1 MKGRQGM
8 NPSAPISAQ
17 QAWLLAARPK
27 TLPAAVGPI
36 LVGAAL
42 ALVDGVFQSG
52 PALAALLC
60 ALLLQIGSNFAN
72 DYFDFFKGA
81 DTHDRMG
88 PTRVTSA
95 GLLTPNAMRWGMVVI
110 FGAASLV
117 GLYLIWEGG
126 WPIFIAGVAAL
137 LAAVAYTG
145 GPFPFGYYG
154 LGDLFVFIFFG
165 LVAVCGTYY
174 IQAHTLP
181 AAVIW
186 AAVPP
191 GLLITAILVVNNL
204 RDLETDRRVN
214 KRTLA
219 VRLGRQGTQIEYL
232 LLLLVAYL
240 TPVWLWL
247 GVHKSPWLLLPWL
260 SLPLAL
266 PLLRAVFTTQGK
278 ALNATLAGTARL
290 SLLFSILFAVGVL
303 ITTF

>member
-1 MKGRQGM
+1 M

-17 QAWLLAARPK
+17 QAWILAARPK

-42 ALVDGVFQSG
+42 ALADGVFQVG

-81 DTHDRMG
+81 DTHERMG

-95 GLLTPNAMRWGMVVI
+95 GLLSPNAMRWGMVVI

-117 GLYLIWEGG
+117 GLYLIWAGG

-137 LAAVAYTG
+137 LAAIAYTG

-204 RDLETDRRVN
+204 RDLETDRRAN

-219 VRLGRQGTQIEYL
+219 VRLGRQGTQLEYL
-232 LLLLVAYL
+232 LLLLIAYL

-247 GVHKSPWLLLPWL
+247 GIHKSPWVLLPWL

-266 PLLRAVFTTQGK
+266 PLLRAVFVNQGK

-290 SLLFSILFAVGVL
+290 SLLFSILFAIGML
-303 ITTF
+303 IAAF

>member
-1 MKGRQGM
+1 MHA
-8 NPSAPISAQ
+8 PTSISAP

-42 ALVDGVFQSG
+42 ALADDRFELL

-81 DTHDRMG
+81 DTNDRLG
-88 PTRVTSA
+88 PTRATAA
-95 GLLTPNAMRWGMVVI
+95 GLLTPNAMRWGMVVV
-110 FGAASLV
+110 FGAAVLV
-117 GLYLIWEGG
+117 GLYLIWVGG
-126 WPIFIAGVAAL
+126 WPILVAGLAAL
-137 LAAVAYTG
+137 LAAIAYTG

-154 LGDLFVFIFFG
+154 LGDLFVFLFFG

-174 IQAHTLP
+174 VQAHTLP
-181 AAVIW
+181 LAVIL

-204 RDLETDRRVN
+204 RDLETDRRAN

-219 VRLGRQGTQIEYL
+219 VRLGRRGTQMEYS

-240 TPVWLWL
+240 VPFWLWL
-247 GVHKSPWLLLPWL
+247 VLAQSAWVLLPLL
-260 SLPLAL
+260 SLPAAL
-266 PLLRAVFTTQGK
+266 PLLRAVFTTTGK
-278 ALNATLAGTARL
+278 PLNLTLAGTARL
-290 SLLFSILFAVGVL
+290 SLIFSLLWAAGFIIA
-303 ITTF
+303 TF

>member
-1 MKGRQGM
+1 MSS
-8 NPSAPISAQ
+8 SAPISAR

-42 ALVDGVFQSG
+42 ALADGVFQVG

-117 GLYLIWEGG
+117 GLYLIWAGG
-126 WPIFIAGVAAL
+126 WPIFIAGLAAL
-137 LAAVAYTG
+137 LAAIAYTG

-154 LGDLFVFIFFG
+154 LGDLFVFLFFG

-174 IQAHTLP
+174 VQAHALP
-181 AAVIW
+181 PTVVW

-204 RDLETDRRVN
+204 RDLETDRRAN

-219 VRLGRQGTQIEYL
+219 VRLGRRGTQLEYL
-232 LLLLVAYL
+232 LLVLIAYL
-240 TPVWLWL
+240 TPLWLWF
-247 GVHKSPWLLLPWL
+247 GVHQSPWVLLPWL
-260 SLPLAL
+260 TLPLTV
-266 PLLRAVFTTQGK
+266 PLLRAVFTAQGK
-278 ALNATLAGTARL
+278 VLNGTLAGTARL
-290 SLLFSILFAVGVL
+290 SLLFSILFAIGLLLTVL
-303 ITTF
+303 

>member
-1 MKGRQGM
+1 M
-8 NPSAPISAQ
+8 NSSAPISAQ
-17 QAWLLAARPK
+17 QAWILAARPK

-36 LVGAAL
+36 FVGAAL
-42 ALVDGVFQSG
+42 ALADGVFQPG
-52 PALAALLC
+52 PAVAALLC

-81 DTHDRMG
+81 DTHERMG
-88 PTRVTSA
+88 PTRVTAA
-95 GLLTPNAMRWGMVVI
+95 GLLTPKAMRWGMVLI

-126 WPIFIAGVAAL
+126 WPILIAGVAAL
-137 LAAVAYTG
+137 LAAIAYTG

-181 AAVIW
+181 VAVIW

-204 RDLETDRRVN
+204 RDLETDRRAN

-232 LLLLVAYL
+232 LLLLIAYL

-247 GVHKSPWLLLPWL
+247 GVHQSPWVLLPWL

-266 PLLRAVFTTQGK
+266 PLLRAVFINQGK

-303 ITTF
+303 IATF

>member
-1 MKGRQGM
+1 MGGSEAV
-8 NPSAPISAQ
+8 SARR
-17 QAWLLAARPK
+17 AWILAARPK

-42 ALVDGVFQSG
+42 ALADGVFQWG

-81 DTHDRMG
+81 DTSERLG
-88 PTRVTSA
+88 PTRATAA
-95 GLLTPNAMRWGMVVI
+95 GLLTPNAMRWGMILI
-110 FGAASLV
+110 FGAAALV
-117 GLYLIWEGG
+117 GLYLISVGG

-137 LAAVAYTG
+137 IAAIAYTG

-174 IQAHTLP
+174 VQAHTLP
-181 AAVIW
+181 ATVVL

-204 RDLETDRRVN
+204 RDIETDRRAN

-219 VRLGRQGTQIEYL
+219 VRLGRRGTQIEYL
-232 LLLLVAYL
+232 LLLLVAYAL
-240 TPVWLWL
+240 PLWLWL
-247 GVHKSPWLLLPWL
+247 GMGQSPWVLLPWL
-260 SLPLAL
+260 SLPLAI
-266 PLLRAVFTTQGK
+266 PLLRAVFTSTGK
-278 ALNATLAGTARL
+278 ALNAILAGTARL
-290 SLLFSILFAVGVL
+290 SLVFSLLLALSFLVA
-303 ITTF
+303 

>member
-1 MKGRQGM
+1 M
-8 NPSAPISAQ
+8 NPLAPVSAR
-17 QAWLLAARPK
+17 QAWVLAARPK
-27 TLPAAVGPI
+27 TLPAAIGPI

-42 ALVDGVFQSG
+42 ALADSVFQAG

-72 DYFDFFKGA
+72 DYFDYFKGA
-81 DTHDRMG
+81 DTHERMG

-95 GLLTPNAMRWGMVVI
+95 GLLTPDAMRWGMLVI
-110 FGAASLV
+110 FGAASLI
-117 GLYLIWEGG
+117 GLYLIWVGG
-126 WPIFIAGVAAL
+126 WPIFIAGLAAL
-137 LAAVAYTG
+137 LAAIAYTG

-174 IQAHTLP
+174 VQAHTLP
-181 AAVIW
+181 ATVVG

-204 RDLETDRRVN
+204 RDIDTDRRAN

-219 VRLGRQGTQIEYL
+219 VRLGRRGTQIEYL
-232 LLLLVAYL
+232 LLLLVAYF
-240 TPVWLWL
+240 TPLWLWL
-247 GVHKSPWLLLPWL
+247 GQEQSRWVLLPWL

-266 PLLRAVFTTQGK
+266 PLLRAVFTSQGK
-278 ALNATLAGTARL
+278 ALNRILAGTARL
-290 SLLFSILFAVGVL
+290 SLVFSVLLALGVL
-303 ITTF
+303 IATF

>member
-1 MKGRQGM
+1 MGGSEAV
-8 NPSAPISAQ
+8 SAR
-17 QAWLLAARPK
+17 QAWILAARPK

-42 ALVDGVFQSG
+42 ALADGVFQWG

-81 DTHDRMG
+81 DTSERLG
-88 PTRVTSA
+88 PTRATAA
-95 GLLTPNAMRWGMVVI
+95 GLLTPDAMRWGMIVI
-110 FGAASLV
+110 FGVAVLV
-117 GLYLIWEGG
+117 GLYLIWVGG
-126 WPIFIAGVAAL
+126 WPIFLAGVAAL
-137 LAAVAYTG
+137 IAAIAYTG

-174 IQAHTLP
+174 VQAHTLP
-181 AAVIW
+181 TTVIL

-204 RDLETDRRVN
+204 RDIETDRRAN

-219 VRLGRQGTQIEYL
+219 VRLGRRGTQIEYL
-232 LLLLVAYL
+232 LLLLVAYAL
-240 TPVWLWL
+240 PLWLWL
-247 GVHKSPWLLLPWL
+247 GMAQSLWVFLPWL
-260 SLPLAL
+260 SLPLAI
-266 PLLRAVFTTQGK
+266 PLLRAVFTRTGK
-278 ALNATLAGTARL
+278 VLNATLAGTARL
-290 SLLFSILFAVGVL
+290 SLVFSLLLALSFLVA
-303 ITTF
+303 

>member
-1 MKGRQGM
+1 MTESTSV
-8 NPSAPISAQ
+8 SAHR
-17 QAWLLAARPK
+17 AWLMAARPK
-27 TLPAAVGPI
+27 TLPAAVGPV

-42 ALVDGVFQSG
+42 AAADGVFQVG

-81 DTHDRMG
+81 DTSERLG
-88 PTRVTSA
+88 PVRATAA
-95 GLLTPNAMRWGMVVI
+95 GLLTPAAMRGGMSVV
-110 FGAASLV
+110 FGAAALV
-117 GLYLIWEGG
+117 GLYLIWVGG

-174 IQAHTLP
+174 VQAHTLTNT
-181 AAVIW
+181 AIL

-204 RDLETDRRVN
+204 RDIETDRRAH

-219 VRLGRQGTQIEYL
+219 VRLGRRGTQLEYTL
-232 LLLLVAYL
+232 LVLVAYL
-240 TPVWLWL
+240 TPLGLWL
-247 GVHKSPWLLLPWL
+247 GLGHRAWVLLPWL
-260 SLPLAL
+260 TLPLAW
-266 PLLRAVFTTQGK
+266 PQLRAVYTVAGRP
-278 ALNATLAGTARL
+278 LNATLAGTARL
-290 SLLFSILFAVGVL
+290 SLLFSLLLAVGLLVEGWL
-303 ITTF
+303 

>member
-1 MKGRQGM
+1 M
-8 NPSAPISAQ
+8 NPAAPISAR

-42 ALVDGVFQSG
+42 ALADGVFQAG
-52 PALAALLC
+52 PVLAALLC

-81 DTHDRMG
+81 DTHERMG

-95 GLLTPNAMRWGMVVI
+95 GLLTPDAMRWGMVVI

-137 LAAVAYTG
+137 VAAIAYTG

-174 IQAHTLP
+174 VQAHTLP
-181 AAVIW
+181 ATVIS

-204 RDLETDRRVN
+204 RDLETDRRAN

-219 VRLGRQGTQIEYL
+219 VRLGRRGTQLEYL
-232 LLLLVAYL
+232 LLVLFAYL
-240 TPVWLWL
+240 TPLWLWL
-247 GVHKSPWLLLPWL
+247 GAAQKPWVLLPWL
-260 SLPLAL
+260 TLPLAL
-266 PLLRAVFTTQGK
+266 LLLRAVFTAQGK
-278 ALNATLAGTARL
+278 ILNSTLAGTARL
-290 SLLFSILFAVGVL
+290 SLLFSILFAGGL
-303 ITTF
+303 LLSAL

>member
-1 MKGRQGM
+1 MQA
-8 NPSAPISAQ
+8 SAPISAR

-27 TLPAAVGPI
+27 TLPAAIGPI

-42 ALVDGVFQSG
+42 ALADRVFQPG
-52 PALAALLC
+52 PALASLLC

-81 DTHDRMG
+81 DTSERMG

-95 GLLTPNAMRWGMVVI
+95 GLLTPDAMRWGMVVI
-110 FGAASLV
+110 FGVAALV
-117 GLYLIWEGG
+117 GFYLIWVGG
-126 WPIFIAGVAAL
+126 WPIFVAGVAAL
-137 LAAVAYTG
+137 LAAIAYTG

-174 IQAHTLP
+174 VQAQTLP
-181 AAVIW
+181 LLVTL

-204 RDLETDRRVN
+204 RDIETDRRAH

-219 VRLGRQGTQIEYL
+219 VRLGRRGTQIEYAL
-232 LLLLVAYL
+232 LLLLAYV
-240 TPVWLWL
+240 TPLWLWL
-247 GVHKSPWLLLPWL
+247 GMAQAVWVLLPLL
-260 SLPLAL
+260 SLPLTS

-290 SLLFSILFAVGVL
+290 SLIFSLLLAAGLLAADFV
-303 ITTF
+303 

>member
-1 MKGRQGM
+1 M
-8 NPSAPISAQ
+8 NASPSISAQ
-17 QAWLLAARPK
+17 QAWILAARPK

-36 LVGAAL
+36 LVGVAL
-42 ALVDGVFQSG
+42 AIADGVFAVA
-52 PALAALLC
+52 PALASLLC

-81 DTHDRMG
+81 DTNERLG

-95 GLLTPNAMRWGMVVI
+95 GLLTPDAMRWGMVVI
-110 FGAASLV
+110 FGAAALV
-117 GLYLIWEGG
+117 GSYLIWEGG
-126 WPIFIAGVAAL
+126 WPIFIAGAAAI
-137 LAAVAYTG
+137 LAAIAYTG

-154 LGDLFVFIFFG
+154 LGDLFVFLFFG
-165 LVAVCGTYY
+165 LVAVCGSYY
-174 IQAHTLP
+174 VQAHTLP
-181 AAVIW
+181 ATVIW

-204 RDLETDRRVN
+204 RDIDTDRRAN

-232 LLLLVAYL
+232 LLLVIAYL
-240 TPVWLWL
+240 TPLWLWL
-247 GVHKSPWLLLPWL
+247 GQSQSIWVLLPWL

-290 SLLFSILFAVGVL
+290 SLVFSLLLAVGFLVAAL
-303 ITTF
+303 Y